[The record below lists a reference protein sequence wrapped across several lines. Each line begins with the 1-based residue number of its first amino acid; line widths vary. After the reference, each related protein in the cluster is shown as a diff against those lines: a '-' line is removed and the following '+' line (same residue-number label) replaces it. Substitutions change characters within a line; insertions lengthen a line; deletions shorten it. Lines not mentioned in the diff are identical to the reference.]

1 MDTADTFVFI
11 FAIVDGISLL
21 FLTVYFVS
29 LILYELIISRAWL
42 TVKAD
47 THYPYSTYGP
57 CRMTRVCL
65 KHPVTALLA
74 VEAVPASVHA
84 N

>member
-29 LILYELIISRAWL
+29 LILYELIISRAWFDC
-42 TVKAD
+42 K
-47 THYPYSTYGP
+47 G
-57 CRMTRVCL
+57 
-65 KHPVTALLA
+65 
-74 VEAVPASVHA
+74 
-84 N
+84 